1 MSRGPR
7 KKTAPYPDLPG
18 PAKNLS
24 QAVSFSLTREK
35 APIYTMGS
43 PDVRAFSRNKRGIAG
58 SLIWVNFDR
67 HALLNV
73 VRRAAGRFIANI
85 DDIRPQFRSAQTQFI
100 SETAIFDAQTERG
113 TGIPVSATIDDST
126 MPRVQAISGATGFKE
141 SAVPWYSDQ
150 ILPFDIT
157 LAGCNEIGAAASMKI
172 FGVEILNEGNGVSI
186 DDAVSEMQATFLCS
200 AQDLSP
206 IQEQKPYTGM
216 AGLEPALPGPPIV
229 HEAPT
234 PPWIS
239 NEPGF
244 SPSTASSFFRASP
257 TLFLGVA
264 PAVWNPAAVGSPSP
278 GRTRAGSQGESRRAR
293 VAGTGHYLFFP

>member
-186 DDAVSEMQATFLCS
+186 DDAVSEMQATFVF
-200 AQDLSP
+200 
-206 IQEQKPYTGM
+206 TR
-216 AGLEPALPGPPIV
+216 
-229 HEAPT
+229 APQSFSLGCIPT
-234 PPWIS
+234 W
-239 NEPGF
+239 
-244 SPSTASSFFRASP
+244 SPSLHPPPVTFRFRRRRSSWELRQRRQGSALLP
-257 TLFLGVA
+257 CQP
-264 PAVWNPAAVGSPSP
+264 PA
-278 GRTRAGSQGESRRAR
+278 RRLAG
-293 VAGTGHYLFFP
+293 